1 MEKHTPE
8 SNEIHFRRDRSQ
20 NTPISSEHDPTYDV
34 ITSWPDISRGQ
45 QFKDMYKLTNKRIL
59 KVSSR
64 SDTIYGSNSR
74 KSMRGRSDPPPPQQ
88 MWGLNWSVWE
98 DHCFTRQ
105 TNYCYTHPRLHV
117 GVCWRQFRHCFLG
130 RWSLG
135 NIVSGARTGKTR
147 DLFNKK

>member
-1 MEKHTPE
+1 MC
-8 SNEIHFRRDRSQ
+8 
-20 NTPISSEHDPTYDV
+20 
-34 ITSWPDISRGQ
+34 
-45 QFKDMYKLTNKRIL
+45 KLINKRIL

-74 KSMRGRSDPPPPQQ
+74 KSMRGPSDPPPAQV
-88 MWGLNWSVWE
+88 WGLNWSVWE

-147 DLFNKK
+147 DLFNKKKLKAPRKTLGLRCALLGLQRWKSSVIKHGKMILLRTQTLTHSFETYSD